1 VDQLADKHRDR
12 DGGVLMARKSSI
24 SFKKR
29 DEADEV
35 YVFPVYQK
43 SATLNT
49 KNTTVM
55 VEYLDGGRVRVIAG
69 NIPGMI
75 RYYVNFPD
83 DDEQKQREQEFSE
96 KLLKEALERL
106 SEYDPETSSSET
118 NAGNRSMK
126 DIYVEVSEEK
136 RDEVVMQMWKVLNWL
151 KDEHIEFMEKHRPD
165 DFRELPALEEE
176 VLRISKRFD

>member
-1 VDQLADKHRDR
+1 
-12 DGGVLMARKSSI
+12 MASTSSI
-24 SFKKR
+24 SFRKR

-35 YVFPVYQK
+35 YVFPLYEK

-49 KNTTVM
+49 NNSTIM
-55 VEYLDGGRVRVIAG
+55 VEYLNEGRVRVIAG

-75 RYYVNFPD
+75 RYYVNYPD
-83 DDEQKQREQEFSE
+83 EDDEQKQREHEFSKE
-96 KLLKEALERL
+96 LLEEALDRL
-106 SEYDPETSSSET
+106 SEYDPETSYSKS
-118 NAGNRSMK
+118 NQGNRSMN

-151 KDEHIEFMEKHRPD
+151 KDEHIAFIEEYRPD
-165 DFRELPALEEE
+165 DIRELPALEEE